1 MADFKRYNVTQR
13 FDGKNFTLI
22 ELLVVI
28 AIIAILAAMLL
39 PSLNKA
45 RTSAR
50 NIQCRNNLKQIGSA
64 GIQYVHDYQCF
75 PGGAFHYPAYN
86 SSSKSGCLGSY
97 LGYYKVVSMEN
108 TIFTCPTYF
117 QSYPNDHT
125 AWPMNRT
132 YAINKN
138 TMALDSSGNVNTE
151 VLAHA
156 RIPHPSALLFF
167 GDAVQIIQKPDRNN
181 KFFHET
187 FLKSNT
193 SSLYVNALYFLHNQ
207 GIHAVYWDGHVGH
220 VLLNDFRS
228 YNSDQDHEF
237 WTGGAK

>member
-1 MADFKRYNVTQR
+1 
-13 FDGKNFTLI
+13 
-22 ELLVVI
+22 
-28 AIIAILAAMLL
+28 
-39 PSLNKA
+39 
-45 RTSAR
+45 
-50 NIQCRNNLKQIGSA
+50 
-64 GIQYVHDYQCF
+64 
-75 PGGAFHYPAYN
+75 
-86 SSSKSGCLGSY
+86 
-97 LGYYKVVSMEN
+97 
-108 TIFTCPTYF
+108 
-117 QSYPNDHT
+117 
-125 AWPMNRT
+125 MNRT

-138 TMALDSSGNVNTE
+138 TMAQDSSGNVNTQ
-151 VLAHA
+151 VLPHS
-156 RIPHPSALLFF
+156 RIPRASALLFF

-237 WTGGAK
+237 WTGGVK